1 MFLCFSNHSTP
12 TPFFFLVS
20 FYLFIIIICLI
31 ALENQLL
38 LQLQIFFKL
47 IFFYFKRVGF
57 FFSDPLLLIF
67 FSCLFSFHLNEIT
80 QILNMRSWSYSS
92 WTFFLSLN
100 LKAPVGQL
108 EFRRGKLRTKEIMM
122 TNAICRSNEAT

>member
-12 TPFFFLVS
+12 TPFFLVS
-20 FYLFIIIICLI
+20 FYLFITIICLI

-47 IFFYFKRVGF
+47 IFFYFKRVVF
-57 FFSDPLLLIF
+57 TAPFLLIF
-67 FSCLFSFHLNEIT
+67 FSCLFSLHLNEIT
-80 QILNMRSWSYSS
+80 QILNMRSCSYSS

-100 LKAPVGQL
+100 LKAPVGQV
-108 EFRRGKLRTKEIMM
+108 EFRRGKLRTKKIMM